1 MNLVLIYFAIKYK
14 GYFHDIYNAITF
26 YDKALKLKESYIIY
40 FNYTVSL
47 VKNDMIS
54 NAKEKFNKFR
64 ELYQKERNNGKEENT
79 MIEEMLP
86 DLMKLLK

>member
-1 MNLVLIYFAIKYK
+1 
-14 GYFHDIYNAITF
+14 
-26 YDKALKLKESYIIY
+26 
-40 FNYTVSL
+40 
-47 VKNDMIS
+47 MIS